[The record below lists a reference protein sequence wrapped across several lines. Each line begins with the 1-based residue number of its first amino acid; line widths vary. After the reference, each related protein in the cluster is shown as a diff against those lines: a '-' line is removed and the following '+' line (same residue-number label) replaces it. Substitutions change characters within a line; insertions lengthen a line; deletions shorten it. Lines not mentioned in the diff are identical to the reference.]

1 MKKII
6 TTTVLSLGFAALLA
20 GCASTNGISLADN
33 SPAAIVSINGTNLVA
48 WQEKETNDNDE
59 EYSTDGVLNSLVNK
73 VISGKDPEISTAID
87 RLDYADDSFRQIVPE
102 ITGLKILDKK
112 EVVDSDA
119 YKYTRGSFYNALS
132 DTAKATDYKDMSV
145 IGAKKARML
154 MEQIGAN
161 SLVSMDFTFRKIL
174 AKGNR
179 SEGQLTAFV
188 RMKIK
193 VLNNRGKEIINKEY
207 TAQGADTTII
217 SGGYYKKDDLIEI
230 IKKTTD
236 DLITK
241 FAVEYSNG
249 AAGISED
256 VSVSEKAELKEDSNT
271 SGAATVAPVKLG
283 APKSKTE
290 VKNNELTAEKAVEQ
304 RAEETARNLLK
315 MNMESE
321 KIAEAT
327 GVPLERINEMKQEM
341 EGQAQ

>member
-20 GCASTNGISLADN
+20 GCASTNGISLAEN

-112 EVVDSDA
+112 DVVDSDA

-145 IGAKKARML
+145 IGAKRARML

-207 TAQGADTTII
+207 TAQGTDTTII

-256 VSVSEKAELKEDSNT
+256 VSEEAELEGNSNT
-271 SGAATVAPVKLG
+271 SGAAAVAPVKLG

-304 RAEETARNLLK
+304 KAEETARNLLK
-315 MNMESE
+315 MDMEPE

-341 EGQAQ
+341 EEQAQ